1 MKRGALICVLG
12 AISFGGCGGDDS
24 SGSSSTGGT
33 GGSTGGTGGST
44 GGTGGSTGGS
54 GGSTGGSG
62 GSTGGAAGAT
72 GGSAGTGGGSGG
84 AAGATGGAA
93 GTGGSTGGTGGST
106 GGTGGSTGGTGGST
120 GGTGG
125 STGGTGGT
133 GGSSACGPTCG
144 VAPYQCFDPVA
155 SMIVSPATN
164 TTVDV
169 TSNICPGTIVQV
181 PYGGKATMQVQRN
194 TPFFFI
200 GTQTGSMTSFGIEY
214 NVTSTFFPTLVSLS
228 TLFAPTYPA
237 TVDPAWDASKKAI
250 IHVVI
255 NATAGGSTAPCN
267 SKDGVTFAVT
277 GHPEAVVKYP
287 NNGTAT
293 GTGGDAKGTI
303 TIVTTG
309 TVANPEYVYVTA
321 TKTSCKLGLNGAD
334 KLFLTGRTPVAINV
348 ATTGGGFELS
358 N

>member
-93 GTGGSTGGTGGST
+93 
-106 GGTGGSTGGTGGST
+106 GTGGSTGGTGGST